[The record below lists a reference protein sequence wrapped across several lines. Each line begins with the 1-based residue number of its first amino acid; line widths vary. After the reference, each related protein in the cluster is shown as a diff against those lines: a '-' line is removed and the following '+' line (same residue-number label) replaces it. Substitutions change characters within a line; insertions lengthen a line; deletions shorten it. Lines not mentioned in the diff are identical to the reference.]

1 MPRMVPLPRAAGEDQ
16 GADAENGVSAHL
28 DRLAE
33 AYGIPPTFISET
45 GEVVTVTPEA
55 KRGALKAMGVA
66 ADDEAALEALLAA
79 APTHLQDALA
89 AHARTACFVPDWLQ
103 HGRCWGVTCQLYGL
117 ISERNWGIG
126 DFDDLARLAEIAAA
140 EGADFVG
147 VNPLHPLFLAE
158 PARCG
163 PFSPS
168 TRSHLNPLYL
178 AVDKVPGFE
187 PRDQE
192 RVAHF
197 IEAARTA
204 EHVDYKAV
212 ASAKLDALDAIFAR
226 FDGGPARRDER
237 EAFEA
242 FRAAGGESLRSY
254 ALFETLSEAMVRR
267 GFHAGWHTWPAE
279 FQSPQSQAVRQLAA
293 EEVKRVRFHC
303 WLQWLADGQMREA
316 QERASAA
323 GMRVGLY
330 LDFAVGVAPDG
341 CDTWADPELVVPGA
355 RVGAP
360 PGFFNEAGQD
370 WGLAPLS
377 PAALERRSL
386 APFRETLADVMRRA
400 GALRIDHAMGL
411 TRLFWIPDGLDARNG
426 AYVRYPTAE
435 MFRAV
440 ADVSQQFRTIVI
452 GEDLGT
458 VPPGFRE
465 LMHEAAMHG
474 YRVLYFERREDR
486 HFLEP
491 FGYPREALAVV
502 STHDLA
508 PLRGWWLANDIALR
522 ARAGLPGGEDPD
534 ERRAARGRDR
544 RLLCEALAA
553 QQLLVEDL
561 TEAVRGQADL
571 PHDLPEAVLVGVHRY
586 LACSP
591 ARLLGVQL
599 EDLTGEIEQANV
611 PGTMD
616 DQPNW
621 RRRVQ
626 VSLEELPALET
637 FRRVAEA
644 VRAERPR
651 QP

>member
-1 MPRMVPLPRAAGEDQ
+1 VTSE
-16 GADAENGVSAHL
+16 L

-33 AYGIPPTFISET
+33 AYGIPPTYISET
-45 GEVVTVTPEA
+45 GEVVTVSPEA
-55 KRGALKAMGVA
+55 KR
-66 ADDEAALEALLAA
+66 AALEAMGVPADDETAFDASLAA
-79 APTHLQDALA
+79 APPHLQDALA
-89 AHARTACFVPDWLQ
+89 AEAPVVCFVPEWLQ

-117 ISERNWGIG
+117 ISARNWGIG

-147 VNPLHPLFLAE
+147 VNPLHPLFLAD

-178 AVDKVPGFE
+178 AVDKVPAFE
-187 PRDQE
+187 PQDQE
-192 RVAHF
+192 RVAHL
-197 IEAARTA
+197 IELAREA

-212 ASAKLDALDAIFAR
+212 ASAKLEALAAIFAR
-226 FDGGPARRDER
+226 FEGGPARHHQHQ
-237 EAFEA
+237 AFEA
-242 FRAAGGESLRSY
+242 FCAAGGEALRSY
-254 ALFETLSEAMVRR
+254 ALFETLSETMVRR

-279 FQSPQSQAVRQLAA
+279 FQSPHSKAVRRLAA
-293 EEVKRVRFHC
+293 EEAERVRFHC

-316 QERASAA
+316 QERARAA
-323 GMRVGLY
+323 GMRIGLY

-341 CDTWADPELVVPGA
+341 CDTWADPELVVSGA

-360 PGFFNEAGQD
+360 PGAFNEAGQD

-377 PAALERRSL
+377 PAALERRGFEPL
-386 APFRETLADVMRRA
+386 RRALADAMRHA

-426 AYVRYPTAE
+426 AYVRYPTSE

-440 ADVSQQFRTIVI
+440 AEVSQQYGTVVI

-465 LMHEAAMHG
+465 LMHEAAIHG

-491 FGYPREALAVV
+491 YGYPREALAVV

-508 PLRGWWLANDIALR
+508 PLGGWWLANDIDLR
-522 ARAGLPGGEDPD
+522 ARAGLPGGENPD
-534 ERRAARGRDR
+534 ERRAERGRDR
-544 RLLCEALAA
+544 RLLCTALVEE
-553 QQLLVEDL
+553 QLLPDDL
-561 TEAVRGQADL
+561 TDAVRGQVDL

-586 LACSP
+586 LARSP
-591 ARLLGVQL
+591 ARLLGVQI
-599 EDLTGEIEQANV
+599 EDMTGEIEQANV

-621 RRRVQ
+621 RRRIPVA
-626 VSLEELPALET
+626 LEELPALET

-651 QP
+651 LP